1 MAVLDPFGLVDF
13 RDIVEQLERVR
24 FGRVVEHFSGSTLV
38 HDLTVVHD
46 EDTVR
51 NVVCKT
57 DIVSHEHHR
66 HLQLVFQLAE
76 VIEDVCAHT
85 GVHHGGSFVSD
96 QHLRTERE
104 DTGQKHTLHLTAGKF
119 ERVLAFDIF
128 GLHVHGHQAFV
139 HAAADFFL
147 GGLVLEDVQGVF
159 QLATDSKEL
168 IEASER
174 ILEHGLHFVPVSL
187 QVLDGLVAIQELAAS
202 RLVKTEHDLC
212 EHGLAATRTTHDGDE
227 FFVIDVEGHILHGGL
242 QGLAGTKILAD
253 ALSGKYN
260 GFIRQHNRTSLDGR
274 LQCGCSGYSSC
285 SRGMPSCNGVQ
296 SGNPRSC
303 S

>member
-1 MAVLDPFGLVDF
+1 M
-13 RDIVEQLERVR
+13 
-24 FGRVVEHFSGSTLV
+24 HN
-38 HDLTVVHD
+38 

-57 DIVSHEHHR
+57 DIVGHEHHG

-76 VIEDVCAHT
+76 VIEDVCTHA
-85 GVHHGGSFVSD
+85 GVHHGGGFVSNQD
-96 QHLRTERE
+96 LRTERE
-104 DTGQKHTLHLTAGKF
+104 DTSQKHTLHLTTGKF
-119 ERVLAFDIF
+119 ERILAFDVF
-128 GLHVHGHQAFV
+128 GLHVHSHQAFV

-147 GGLVLEDVQGVF
+147 GGLVLQDVQGVF
-159 QLATDSKEL
+159 QLTTNRKEL
-168 IEASER
+168 VEAAKR

-212 EHGLAATRTTHDGDE
+212 EHGLTATRTTHDGDE
-227 FFVIDVEGHILHGGL
+227 FFVVNVEGHILHGGL
-242 QGLAGTKILAD
+242 QGLTGTKVLAD
-253 ALSGKYN
+253 ALSRKYN

-285 SRGMPSCNGVQ
+285 SRGMPSCNAVQ